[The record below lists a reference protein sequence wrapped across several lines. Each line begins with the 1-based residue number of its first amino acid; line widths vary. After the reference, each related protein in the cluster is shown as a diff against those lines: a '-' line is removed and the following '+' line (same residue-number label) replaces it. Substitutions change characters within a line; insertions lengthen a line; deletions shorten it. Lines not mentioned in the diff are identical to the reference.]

1 MTCLFNSMRDLHEH
15 LTYFSKPEDKD
26 AISKIQ
32 LYLNYFLN
40 YSKLVNALNT
50 LNEQQDDVISLS
62 IDLKL
67 NDMTY
72 TENTEGI
79 ADAINQLAEADGF
92 ELEVR
97 YSGRNGDLSA
107 KLGEGTL
114 LYPDVVDNYY
124 GMYEYL
130 ENSTDRNLGYK
141 MMAYYED
148 HDEFAFKY
156 IDAEGCID
164 NCLDECGTVTETGK
178 GYDLCP
184 TNNFSI
190 LASFDFEKYS
200 SQAESLKKLISEY
213 ITDKEV
219 LDSLKELWDEGE
231 YIGFADL
238 SDVCLSLDNLIE
250 FIDNFNDVLSEIDDE
265 DLNVE
270 TEGTLYDLEKFIA
283 VKPFYDEEENKIMFW
298 LTNFAD

>member
-1 MTCLFNSMRDLHEH
+1 MTSLFNSMRDLHEH

-114 LYPDVVDNYY
+114 LYPDVVNNYY
-124 GMYEYL
+124 GMFEYL
-130 ENSTDRNLGYK
+130 ENSSDRNLGYI

-238 SDVCLSLDNLIE
+238 SDGCLSLDNLID
-250 FIDNFNDVLSEIDDE
+250 FIDDFNDVLKDIDDE
-265 DLNVE
+265 DLNVK
-270 TEGTLYDLEKFIA
+270 TAGVLYDFEKFIA
-283 VKPFYDEEENKIMFW
+283 VNPFYYEKENKIRVNLVDF
-298 LTNFAD
+298 

>member
-1 MTCLFNSMRDLHEH
+1 MTSFFNSMRDLHEN
-15 LTYFSKPEDKD
+15 LTYFSKPEDKN

-40 YSKLVNALNT
+40 YSKLVNAI
-50 LNEQQDDVISLS
+50 NEQQDDDVFSFS
-62 IDLKL
+62 MNLKL

-107 KLGEGTL
+107 KLGEDTL

-148 HDEFAFKY
+148 HDEFVFKY

-164 NCLDECGTVTETGK
+164 NCLDECGTVSESGK
-178 GYDLCP
+178 GYYL
-184 TNNFSI
+184 
-190 LASFDFEKYS
+190 
-200 SQAESLKKLISEY
+200 
-213 ITDKEV
+213 
-219 LDSLKELWDEGE
+219 
-231 YIGFADL
+231 
-238 SDVCLSLDNLIE
+238 LSL
-250 FIDNFNDVLSEIDDE
+250 
-265 DLNVE
+265 
-270 TEGTLYDLEKFIA
+270 
-283 VKPFYDEEENKIMFW
+283 FYDIIIWYIYFNRG
-298 LTNFAD
+298 NYND

>member
-15 LTYFSKPEDKD
+15 LTYFSKPEDKN

-32 LYLNYFLN
+32 LYLNYYLT
-40 YSKLVNALNT
+40 YCKLVNALDKT
-50 LNEQQDDVISLS
+50 ES
-62 IDLKL
+62 DLQFILKINL
-67 NDMTY
+67 DMNGMTY
-72 TENTEGI
+72 TENSEGI
-79 ADAINQLAEADGF
+79 VDAINQLSEADGF
-92 ELEVR
+92 ELDVR
-97 YSGRNGDLSA
+97 YFGRNGDISA
-107 KLGEGTL
+107 ELGEGTL
-114 LYPDVVDNYY
+114 LYLDVVDNYY
-124 GMYEYL
+124 GMFEYL
-130 ENSTDRNLGYK
+130 ENSSDRNLGYK

-238 SDVCLSLDNLIE
+238 SEGCLSLDNLID
-250 FIDNFNDVLSEIDDE
+250 FIDDINGVLSEIDDE
-265 DLNVE
+265 SLSINI
-270 TEGTLYDLEKFIA
+270 EGVLYNLEKFIA
-283 VKPFYDEEENKIMFW
+283 VKPFYNAEENKIMFW